1 MVDGV
6 VINNGGKMMV
16 EWMVIEAKW
25 WLKVEFGTYI
35 WYLDLNPVSFSSG
48 LIPVALVNLDLI
60 NPVFL
65 FYQEIF
71 KILMRISLFFFLVY
85 CATCL
90 RILIWDF
97 IIYNKNFIREMC
109 IFGNKCMGW
118 DEILFNTYE
127 I

>member
-16 EWMVIEAKW
+16 KWMVIEAKW

-35 WYLDLNPVSFSSG
+35 WYSDLNLVSFSSD
-48 LIPVALVNLDLI
+48 LIPVSSVNLDLI

-71 KILMRISLFFFLVY
+71 KILMRISLFLVY
-85 CATCL
+85 CWEFWFE
-90 RILIWDF
+90 IF

>member
-16 EWMVIEAKW
+16 KWMVIEAKW

-35 WYLDLNPVSFSSG
+35 WYSDLNLVSFSSD
-48 LIPVALVNLDLI
+48 LIPVASVNPDLI

-71 KILMRISLFFFLVY
+71 KILMRISLFLVY
-85 CATCL
+85 CWEFWFE
-90 RILIWDF
+90 IF

>member
-71 KILMRISLFFFLVY
+71 KILKRISLFFF
-85 CATCL
+85 
-90 RILIWDF
+90 F
-97 IIYNKNFIREMC
+97 
-109 IFGNKCMGW
+109 
-118 DEILFNTYE
+118 
-127 I
+127 